1 MKQQNKWEK
10 LFDEFLDLTEFKL
23 VKHQNEYNQYTD
35 EYGHWS
41 LIDLQEANLGNIQGD
56 RFKSAQEIL
65 ERMTIYINDYIIADI
80 EECLEEKNL
89 YPENGYV
96 DWQDMLNNAKNLL
109 QENKFEFDLL
119 DMICNHFE
127 EIKLENCIYEE
138 DDD

>member
-1 MKQQNKWEK
+1 MKQQNKSER
-10 LFDEFLDLTEFKL
+10 LFDKCLDLTEFKL

-96 DWQDMLNNAKNLL
+96 DWQDMLNHAKDLL
-109 QENKFEFDLL
+109 PENKFEFDLL